1 MKILIACEESQRICA
16 AFRKKGHE
24 AYSCDLQDCTGGHPE
39 WHIKADALEI
49 IKIKWDMIIAHPP
62 CTYMSNAGA
71 RHMYHPAG
79 VLDLER
85 YKKAMDAKEFFMNF
99 YNCDCEKVVIE
110 NPLPLKCI
118 ELPKPTQIIQP
129 YQFGEPYSKKTLLWI
144 KGLPPL
150 IPTEIMAEHK
160 PWLPS
165 NTSGF
170 AKGKGGSR
178 GIAHNAKEASKTFE
192 GIARAMAEQWG

>member
-1 MKILIACEESQRICA
+1 
-16 AFRKKGHE
+16 
-24 AYSCDLQDCTGGHPE
+24 
-39 WHIKADALEI
+39 
-49 IKIKWDMIIAHPP
+49 
-62 CTYMSNAGA
+62 
-71 RHMYHPAG
+71 
-79 VLDLER
+79 
-85 YKKAMDAKEFFMNF
+85 MNF

-192 GIARAMAEQWG
+192 GIAQAMAEQWG